1 MKQQLRIGTNTINLK
16 GQAFGT
22 AYLLVQGVGA
32 AALTNADFALANL
45 RIRIDLKQ
53 ANLKDSTSFN
63 AVAPTFRGAC
73 EYQHPSMLTDLGF
86 SANGQTLRGKLLTG
100 STTQSA
106 FTVPLLS
113 GGYILSDEDCISFV
127 IEVLPSFFTANSSNA
142 SSVNL
147 VIESDNDIQQVDVN
161 LPVYEPITTDRQSP
175 AYSYD
180 SVSQVVLINT
190 NTAYTF
196 ANDPFNSIEVR
207 SKHVSDTFDIFT
219 LFDKRTYKST
229 QQLANG
235 TTHIYDFEPS
245 TIDNVQINLNV
256 VTANVISG
264 SQFLYVSKTLMSTTL
279 AVKSLLQSDK
289 IASRKLSARGVTNKV
304 INALSRNF

>member
-16 GQAFGT
+16 GQSFGT
-22 AYLLVQGVGA
+22 AYLLVQGVGT
-32 AALTNADFALANL
+32 AALTNTDFALANL
-45 RIRIDLKQ
+45 RIRIDLSQ
-53 ANLKDSTSFN
+53 SNIKDSTSFN
-63 AVAPTFRGAC
+63 AVGPTFKGGV

-86 SANGQTLRGKLLTG
+86 AATGQTLRGKLLTG
-100 STTQSA
+100 STTQSV

-113 GGYILSDEDCISFV
+113 GGYILNDDDQISFV

-147 VIESDNDIQQVDVN
+147 VIEADNDIQQVDVN

-175 AYSYD
+175 AYYYD
-180 SVSQVVLINT
+180 SVSEIVLINT
-190 NTAYTF
+190 NTAYSF

-207 SKHVSDTFDIFT
+207 SKHVSDTLDIFT
-219 LFDKRTYKST
+219 LFDKRIYKST

-264 SQFLYVSKTLMSTTL
+264 SQFLYVRKTLMSTTL
-279 AVKSLLQSDK
+279 AVKSLLHSEK
-289 IASRKLSARGVTNKV
+289 ISARKLIARGVTEKI
-304 INALSRNF
+304 INAVSRKF

>member
-22 AYLLVQGVGA
+22 AYLLVQGVGT
-32 AALTNADFALANL
+32 AALTNVDFALANL

-113 GGYILSDEDCISFV
+113 GGYILSDDDSISFV

-147 VIESDNDIQQVDVN
+147 VIESDNDIEQVDVN
-161 LPVYEPITTDRQSP
+161 LPIYEPITTDRQSP

-180 SVSQVVLINT
+180 SISEVALINT

-235 TTHIYDFEPS
+235 TTHIYNFEPS

-264 SQFLYVSKTLMSTTL
+264 SQFLYVSKTLVSTVL
-279 AVKSLLQSDK
+279 SVKAIQHAEK
-289 IASRKLSARGVTNKV
+289 VANRKMLTRGVTEKVLMAVARNK
-304 INALSRNF
+304 